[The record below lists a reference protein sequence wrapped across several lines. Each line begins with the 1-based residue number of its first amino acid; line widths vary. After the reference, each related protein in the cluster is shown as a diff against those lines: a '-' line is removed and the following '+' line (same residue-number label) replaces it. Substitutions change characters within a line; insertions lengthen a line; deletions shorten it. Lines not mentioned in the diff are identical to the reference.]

1 MIEEYEDGDILTFSI
16 LWLSGECDDGDFDF
30 FDIVTDWGVWWWW
43 FWLFRYCDWVMRG
56 LGRGLG
62 VLQQKQDQKNLLM
75 NSIYSD
81 GFDYIGL

>member
-1 MIEEYEDGDILTFSI
+1 MMVIMTFSI
-16 LWLSGECDDGDFDF
+16 LWLIGESDDGDFNF
-30 FDIVTDWGVWWWW
+30 FDIVTDWG
-43 FWLFRYCDWVMRG
+43 R
-56 LGRGLG
+56 LG